1 MNGRPYTPDD
11 DATIIR
17 MRAAGASFR
26 DIAQVLDR
34 DYDGLLGHT
43 RSMRRTGKLDAREY
57 VLKTDK
63 SPLKAGKPIA
73 TGPEVVVIHIPK
85 DIASRMVGPKPQGMP
100 PSVIKPP
107 TLAQMMGRR

>member
-1 MNGRPYTPDD
+1 MSGRRPYTPDD

-26 DIAQVLDR
+26 DIAQMLDR

-43 RSMRRTGKLDAREY
+43 RSMRRTGKLDAR
-57 VLKTDK
+57 KP
-63 SPLKAGKPIA
+63 PLKAGKPVV
-73 TGPEVVVIHIPK
+73 TVPEIVVIHIPK
-85 DIASRMVGPKPQGMP
+85 DIVSRMVAPKPRGMP